1 MDHPSPPAREKTGY
15 GLARMFHILLCSLRA
30 DCRRSAGRARGPAH
44 PGYRQNRPQNAP
56 QENGQDSQAF
66 LSQLSFHSGARC
78 MVSFRRGG
86 FAQARISLE
95 YRQHRNRQQKNDRGD
110 GKAYANIGSDRTCL
124 RRFSGGRCSSLRT
137 RLRLGRL
144 SPPSPDVSHSTL
156 QPPCRLLITRG
167 PNLQAGTSGLQA
179 KPPPECSAG
188 RPATL

>member
-1 MDHPSPPAREKTGY
+1 MTCASKPMARSTRPIAPSGSPAFRPRPRAICIARGSTPCCY
-15 GLARMFHILLCSLRA
+15 ASRTTSLILAPIFDLMASWIMFMALVLGLARISSCHRHH
-30 DCRRSAGRARGPAH
+30 G
-44 PGYRQNRPQNAP
+44 NRW
-56 QENGQDSQAF
+56 
-66 LSQLSFHSGARC
+66 L
-78 MVSFRRGG
+78 
-86 FAQARISLE
+86 
-95 YRQHRNRQQKNDRGD
+95 KNDRGD
-110 GKAYANIGSDRTCL
+110 GKNCANFGSDRTCL

-188 RPATL
+188 RPARS